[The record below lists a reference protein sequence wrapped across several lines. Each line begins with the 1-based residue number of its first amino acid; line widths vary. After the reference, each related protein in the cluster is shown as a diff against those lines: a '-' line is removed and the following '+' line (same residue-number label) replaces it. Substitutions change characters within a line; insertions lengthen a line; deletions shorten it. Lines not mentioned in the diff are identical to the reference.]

1 MFGSRPGTGGE
12 RRALSQLHVSWG
24 APRARRA
31 GARDCRPSG
40 HFGRKMTDPQAC
52 AGQGKP
58 SLSFSIEEILKKP
71 SASTALSSETRN
83 RSNHA
88 ERPTALKAGSAL
100 AFDSTSRS
108 QLDCELPSAKMLLPA
123 MCATPT
129 VGAKKGQAAHCRRP
143 SDSSASL
150 LSEDTGHKHLEGKK
164 KHEEE
169 EDRLCSFPVDH
180 PPHGECL
187 CDEEVMSMRTGKLLK
202 YSRSGM
208 QDASGTIFKP
218 GHVDRID
225 NAALSGLMIL
235 ATECVPHFDP
245 VEMVLH
251 VERKGKRRIRTTF
264 TAEQLQELEK
274 IFQVT
279 HYPDIHVRNQL
290 AAKINLPE
298 ARVQIW
304 FQNQR
309 AKWRKHEKFGNFGG
323 LQRLTEADFIPAP
336 KSDITA
342 PSLMPR
348 KLTATIPAVGY
359 CSPLQGQ
366 LTTAWLPS
374 TFSFV
379 PHHLEL
385 LPFPKPYL
393 LFNVLPSYGTPLP
406 HNLERS
412 SICASST

>member
-1 MFGSRPGTGGE
+1 
-12 RRALSQLHVSWG
+12 
-24 APRARRA
+24 
-31 GARDCRPSG
+31 
-40 HFGRKMTDPQAC
+40 MTDPREC
-52 AGQGKP
+52 ARQGKP

-83 RSNHA
+83 RSNYA
-88 ERPTALKAGSAL
+88 ERPSALKTGSPL
-100 AFDSTSRS
+100 VFDSSSRS
-108 QLDCELPSAKMLLPA
+108 QLDCDLPSAKVLLPDT
-123 MCATPT
+123 CATPMAK
-129 VGAKKGQAAHCRRP
+129 AKKVQAAHCRRP
-143 SDSSASL
+143 TDSPTSL
-150 LSEDTGHKHLEGKK
+150 LGEDTGREHLEGKR

-169 EDRLCSFPVDH
+169 EDQLFPSFPVDH
-180 PPHGECL
+180 P
-187 CDEEVMSMRTGKLLK
+187 
-202 YSRSGM
+202 
-208 QDASGTIFKP
+208 
-218 GHVDRID
+218 
-225 NAALSGLMIL
+225 
-235 ATECVPHFDP
+235 
-245 VEMVLH
+245 LH

-279 HYPDIHVRNQL
+279 HYPDVHIRNQL

-323 LQRLTEADFIPAP
+323 LQHLTEVDFIPAP

-348 KLTATIPAVGY
+348 KLAAAIPAVGY
-359 CSPLQGQ
+359 YSPLQGQ
-366 LTTAWLPS
+366 LTTAWLPN
-374 TFSFV
+374 TLSFI

-393 LFNVLPSYGTPLP
+393 VFNVLPPYGTPLP
-406 HNLERS
+406 HKLERS

>member
-1 MFGSRPGTGGE
+1 
-12 RRALSQLHVSWG
+12 
-24 APRARRA
+24 
-31 GARDCRPSG
+31 
-40 HFGRKMTDPQAC
+40 MTDAQVYSS
-52 AGQGKP
+52 QEKP

-71 SASTALSSETRN
+71 SASTTLCSETRN
-83 RSNHA
+83 RSNYT
-88 ERPTALKAGSAL
+88 ERPLALKAGSPL
-100 AFDSTSRS
+100 AFDSSSRS
-108 QLDCELPSAKMLLPA
+108 QLDCDLPSAKMLLPA
-123 MCATPT
+123 TCAAPVVT
-129 VGAKKGQAAHCRRP
+129 AKKMQAIHCRP
-143 SDSSASL
+143 TDSPASL
-150 LSEDTGHKHLEGKK
+150 LGEDTVCEHLEGKR
-164 KHEEE
+164 KHK
-169 EDRLCSFPVDH
+169 EDQ
-180 PPHGECL
+180 L
-187 CDEEVMSMRTGKLLK
+187 CDITV
-202 YSRSGM
+202 
-208 QDASGTIFKP
+208 AHP
-218 GHVDRID
+218 
-225 NAALSGLMIL
+225 
-235 ATECVPHFDP
+235 
-245 VEMVLH
+245 LH

-279 HYPDIHVRNQL
+279 HYPDVHIRNQL

-323 LQRLTEADFIPAP
+323 LQHLTEVDFVPAP

-359 CSPLQGQ
+359 YSPLQGQ

-374 TFSFV
+374 TFSFI

-393 LFNVLPSYGTPLP
+393 LFNVLPPYSMPL
-406 HNLERS
+406 HHKLERS
-412 SICASST
+412 GICASST